1 MSEIHYDAHPSML
14 RIRPF
19 STPLMFVLMLAG
31 ILFAVTGAALIPVP
45 LPEPLDARIVKIA
58 GLVVGG
64 LALLQLCIW
73 WLATRSDHL
82 VIRDDE
88 LVWTHGLLSKN
99 YTEIKLSSVRTVRL
113 HQSLSATHPECRRHQ
128 DLHLRGRSGVDRP
141 RPAEPESTARAD
153 KTSLNGTASAVHVAT

>member
-113 HQSLSATHPECRRHQ
+113 HQSLLQRILNAGDIKIYTSGDDPELIVRGLPNPNR
-128 DLHLRGRSGVDRP
+128 LRELIKR
-141 RPAEPESTARAD
+141 
-153 KTSLNGTASAVHVAT
+153 L

>member
-1 MSEIHYDAHPSML
+1 MPMSEIHYDAHPSMV

-19 STPLMFVLMLAG
+19 STPLMVTLLLAG
-31 ILFAVTGAALIPVP
+31 ILFAVMGPALIPVP
-45 LPEPLDARIVKIA
+45 LPEPLDERIVKIA
-58 GLVVGG
+58 GVVVAG

-113 HQSLSATHPECRRHQ
+113 HQSLLQRILNAGDIKIYTSGDDPELVVRG
-128 DLHLRGRSGVDRP
+128 LPNPNHLRELIKR
-141 RPAEPESTARAD
+141 
-153 KTSLNGTASAVHVAT
+153 N

>member
-1 MSEIHYDAHPSML
+1 MPMSEIHYDAHPSML

-19 STPLMFVLMLAG
+19 STPLMFILLLAG
-31 ILFAVTGAALIPVP
+31 ILLAVTGAALIPVP

-113 HQSLSATHPECRRHQ
+113 HQSLLQRILNAGDIKIYTSGDDPELVVRGLPNPNR
-128 DLHLRGRSGVDRP
+128 LRELIKR
-141 RPAEPESTARAD
+141 
-153 KTSLNGTASAVHVAT
+153 L